1 MSLPVILVRVG
12 SDTVPLVAGVDGAG
26 NTVGYNMVDQ
36 KLVPFAVADVDGVVN
51 IDPAAVYFGVDLV
64 ENEQEMRMAAE
75 HVRSLRR
82 APKLHPDERYHL
94 MAHGASEPD
103 HSCLP
108 CGLHDAREDRAP
120 SLHRVGWQDRDLVS
134 LEEYAATF
142 LANVEGDGDPY
153 DFQHD
158 PRLETIVRTLY
169 ALGLRDV
176 GTILGAGTFGTAALL
191 DDRTVIK
198 ITSDPSE
205 VQAGSILKGKR
216 LKHVAR
222 IYESW
227 FIRGVRATTIIG
239 QTDGGKYI
247 KRRYP
252 VGVLYSERVTPLPD
266 SNSSSELTIL
276 VNHFKEQTHT
286 YPHSLARLDRAAQR
300 EKLKNAS
307 LNLERTLRQQ
317 GVELRRVDMMD
328 DVYLVDGVADA
339 LRELRDQ
346 GVYAIDVHA
355 GNVGYVDSDSGGIQ
369 YKVFDIGSSSPPAR
383 PKARVID
390 DERVPEQLEL
400 PGMFDEGVGAAEWIG
415 EGSDELEKL
424 RPRRLAREG
433 RRNEIPPEISQLL
446 PDLVKVAQKEYDDWK
461 QDETG
466 YDEEVGGGGICHL
479 IADKFVDLFSA
490 RGVTCTTVSSNF
502 EVHVY
507 TVLRLTSGVWEV
519 DIRPYVYERGGGYT
533 WTKIPDVNFDASDI
547 TVNRLSPFPRD
558 FKNFVD
564 AEYQDDD
571 EPDEEDEASEASTP
585 FPVDTILRHRR
596 SGKLYR
602 VASAPYE
609 AANGR
614 QYQSIVGQRDGS
626 DFGPSRTVEL
636 GSGEYVRH
644 EEEGVGA
651 AEEIGSD
658 YSPNPTIVDAGAEEE
673 TSSTWYHLTG
683 RSKFTLDPKFTPA
696 DNALAIEDRSGRPGI
711 YLGRSVETWVNGF
724 GYWRPFVVEIKVDPS
739 VTSEP
744 GVRGRWGDEMFV
756 PASSFDKLT
765 IQRVIPLDAYAR
777 EEFGEP
783 GWIESSLGVEFDTGD
798 PVQKKYKGYRYPGPD
813 VRAMPSA
820 DVARLKTQLRQV
832 KGGGAEEAPKT
843 HRYAPQGA
851 KFTPIETLATGEPFV
866 TGYTEVR
873 PQLMKHRDRVPSVE
887 TIRLCSIFAISTIR
901 VQIDVAERRFDCL
914 KELWGDRPGAEFEPW
929 DLEAVKSCFQG
940 MQNGM
945 GDTVLNVSAWAP
957 TVHNAIGK
965 KKLKDRALRRYL
977 AVDSKLPHGLGMA
990 KLSFTLALLGHD
1002 TVCLDSR
1009 LLDRMF
1015 GADGVKIA
1023 GRWDKRPDGTL
1034 SEEHLKAYEAAEDA
1048 FLKGNAFYD
1057 PQDVVGRARCQWKS
1071 WEVVGGKPAAHHSW
1085 LDVVR

>member
-1 MSLPVILVRVG
+1 MSFPVVLVRVG
-12 SDTVPLVAGVDGAG
+12 SDTVPLVAGVDGSG
-26 NTVGYNMVDQ
+26 NIVGYDLVDQ
-36 KLVPFAVADVDGVVN
+36 RLVPFAVADVDGVVN
-51 IDPAAVYFGVDLV
+51 VDPAAVYFGVDLV

-75 HVRSLRR
+75 HMNALRR
-82 APKLHPDERYHL
+82 APELHPDERYHL
-94 MAHGASEPD
+94 MAHGADEPD
-103 HSCLP
+103 HSCFP
-108 CGLHDAREDRAP
+108 CGLHDAQEDRVP
-120 SLHRVGWQDRDLVS
+120 SLHRVGWHDRDLIS

-328 DVYLVDGVADA
+328 DVYLVEGVADA
-339 LRELRDQ
+339 LRELRDH

-383 PKARVID
+383 PKAKVID
-390 DERVPEQLEL
+390 DERVPEQLDL

-415 EGSDELEKL
+415 EGSDELETK
-424 RPRRLAREG
+424 A
-433 RRNEIPPEISQLL
+433 
-446 PDLVKVAQKEYDDWK
+446 
-461 QDETG
+461 
-466 YDEEVGGGGICHL
+466 
-479 IADKFVDLFSA
+479 
-490 RGVTCTTVSSNF
+490 SSN
-502 EVHVY
+502 E
-507 TVLRLTSGVWEV
+507 T
-519 DIRPYVYERGGGYT
+519 P
-533 WTKIPDVNFDASDI
+533 
-547 TVNRLSPFPRD
+547 
-558 FKNFVD
+558 
-564 AEYQDDD
+564 
-571 EPDEEDEASEASTP
+571 EASTP

-873 PQLMKHRDRVPSVE
+873 PQLMKHRDRVPTVE

-914 KELWGDRPGAEFEPW
+914 KELWGDHPGSEFEPW

-977 AVDSKLPHGLGMA
+977 AVENKLPHGLGLA
-990 KLSFTLALLGHD
+990 KVSFTLALLGMD
-1002 TVCLDSR
+1002 TICLDSR

-1015 GADGVKIA
+1015 GADGVKVA
-1023 GRWDKRPDGTL
+1023 NRWAKRPDGTI
-1034 SEEHLKAYEAAEDA
+1034 SEEHLKAYEAVEDA
-1048 FLKGNAFYD
+1048 FLKGNKFYD
-1057 PQDVVGRARCQWKS
+1057 PTDVVGRARAQWLGWES
-1071 WEVVGGKPAAHHSW
+1071 CGGRPATHSVWLEVVRGQ
-1085 LDVVR
+1085 